1 MANPWT
7 FGRRGSCYTFCCP
20 GLCLFLEPRTG
31 STKLCVLVSIGMT
44 YVFVNGVFMII
55 SHNQMVTSDVFLV
68 GSFFFWQ
75 TSYFVCLWMLIV
87 STHSELL
94 LRPSFAS
101 LPHREWRHHLL
112 SKRLLF
118 RRPPPLK
125 PLIHSTQFS
134 SAPPATFSVLPTL
147 VILWPNMDL
156 LASFTNKIGDTATT
170 VVIFSPFLCCNTK
183 TRKLPISRKAILE
196 QLQMAIC
203 QWSCQRPCPADAP
216 HWSVGTDHGRRGP
229 SASVDFGSGTVCFES
244 AFTGHC
250 GRVT

>member
-1 MANPWT
+1 MT
-7 FGRRGSCYTFCCP
+7 VC
-20 GLCLFLEPRTG
+20 LCHD
-31 STKLCVLVSIGMT
+31 
-44 YVFVNGVFMII
+44 VFMII
-55 SHNQMVTSDVFLV
+55 SHNQMTSDVYLV
-68 GSFFFWQ
+68 GIFFLFFWQ

-87 STHSELL
+87 PTHSELL

-147 VILWPNMDL
+147 VILWPNRDL
-156 LASFTNKIGDTATT
+156 LASFTNKIGNPGTA

-216 HWSVGTDHGRRGP
+216 HWSVGTDYGRRGP